1 MAVRIPDAGGL
12 NNPNLASAG
21 ASRSQPR
28 RPSQGPYIH
37 ARQLEVE
44 HSPGN
49 PARITAA
56 PPARPS
62 PRPRGLLRGMAAPSS
77 WDPVGSG
84 AIAGGLGEVA
94 NLWWEEEEAE
104 AAATYL
110 RRKNQL
116 SKSSGDSTGA
126 YAGVASCKRHRG
138 GEQSTFRR
146 ATSAKFNGVPADGQ
160 ADSAQSTG
168 KLNPQSPRWTKR
180 FHVGRAA
187 PDRIPGASRKSAL
200 EKSICGYAE
209 KFGDEVIDPCLATM
223 FYSLGDAYD
232 F

>member
-1 MAVRIPDAGGL
+1 MKEHATAKRARGGALWLGLEELTESAWYSSKLSRQVSTSAGAAMAVRIPDAGGL

-49 PARITAA
+49 NPARITAA

-94 NLWWEEEEAE
+94 GGISGGR
-104 AAATYL
+104 
-110 RRKNQL
+110 RRK
-116 SKSSGDSTGA
+116 
-126 YAGVASCKRHRG
+126 
-138 GEQSTFRR
+138 RR
-146 ATSAKFNGVPADGQ
+146 P
-160 ADSAQSTG
+160 
-168 KLNPQSPRWTKR
+168 
-180 FHVGRAA
+180 
-187 PDRIPGASRKSAL
+187 
-200 EKSICGYAE
+200 
-209 KFGDEVIDPCLATM
+209 
-223 FYSLGDAYD
+223 
-232 F
+232 